1 MTTSLANSSRVT
13 EGPSVT
19 QPYLDAMVGAVPVAT
34 RVTPGNSVTEVD
46 LCALLAAAIDA
57 TGQRKE
63 AATDMDISAPV
74 LSRQLARVEGKSPS
88 LGRMSNLKRETLID
102 FAERIKV
109 ACGAG
114 DPRVE
119 RRQSAERAVRAIGEL
134 VALVMSA

>member
-1 MTTSLANSSRVT
+1 MTSIVANTARVT
-13 EGPSVT
+13 EGPKVSAD
-19 QPYLDAMVGAVPVAT
+19 YLPLVGAVPTQVSQGK
-34 RVTPGNSVTEVD
+34 RESEPLPVD

-63 AATDMDISAPV
+63 AATDMQISGPV
-74 LSRQLARVEGKSPS
+74 LTKQLTRVENAAPR
-88 LGRMSNLKRETLID
+88 LDRMSNLKRETLID
-102 FAERIKV
+102 FAERIKG
-109 ACGAG
+109 ACGEG